1 MKTGNITKTRIVNRL
16 RDAFTHYRFLYN
28 KEVNQNDNLNGILT
42 EDDIKNDTHRFST
55 DKENIELQTPMIIYD
70 CDKRQNNELTYL
82 ANTTLFHFL
91 EFALQSS
98 LMHEISEQT
107 KEDDENHFENIGN
120 AEREFIYIQNIMKDP
135 SFFKKLDET
144 TRKNRDLIKFALL
157 CDWKNI
163 EYVDK
168 EIFEEDKKFLKECI
182 DMVPNIYENLKG
194 YYSDPEIFDYTL
206 SRNGRAILY
215 ADKVFF
221 TKDNAI
227 KAIQKLK
234 EDGDKYI
241 INDIICNIPN
251 EFFYDY
257 EFAKKFSI
265 LMESTGFLQ
274 REIYSEIYSKL
285 LNDEEVAIAVMDS
298 YFENDFAKEMKENPR
313 IIEGRIKY
321 KEKDENTEIENFKKR
336 RNKQKILE
344 TKKTEIY
351 LKFLNA
357 SQKEKMRRIAARA
370 SISGVQSEGEVL
382 LNATRDKEESEIGD
396 NND

>member
-42 EDDIKNDTHRFST
+42 EDDIKNDIHRFST

-91 EFALQSS
+91 EFTLQSS

-107 KEDDENHFENIGN
+107 KEDDENDFGNIGN
-120 AEREFIYIQNIMKDP
+120 AEREFIYIQNILEDP
-135 SFFKKLDET
+135 TFFKKLDET
-144 TRKNRDLIKFALL
+144 TRRNKDLIKFALL
-157 CDWKNI
+157 CDSENI
-163 EYVDK
+163 AYVDK

-182 DMVPNIYENLKG
+182 DMAPNIYENLKR

-221 TKDNAI
+221 IKDNVI

-257 EFAKKFSI
+257 EFAKKISI
-265 LMESTGFLQ
+265 LMESTVFLQ
-274 REIYSEIYSKL
+274 RERYSEIYSKL
-285 LNDEEVAIAVMDS
+285 LNDEEIAIAVLDS
-298 YFENDFAKEMKENPR
+298 CFEHNFGQEMKENPR
-313 IIEGRIKY
+313 IIEERIKY
-321 KEKDENTEIENFKKR
+321 KEKDENTEIENLKKR

>member
-42 EDDIKNDTHRFST
+42 EDDIKNDIHRFST

-70 CDKRQNNELTYL
+70 CDKRENNELTYL

-91 EFALQSS
+91 EFTLQSS

-107 KEDDENHFENIGN
+107 KEDDENDFGNIGN
-120 AEREFIYIQNIMKDP
+120 AEREFIYIQNILEDP
-135 SFFKKLDET
+135 TFFKKLDET

-157 CDWKNI
+157 CDSENI
-163 EYVDK
+163 AYVDK
-168 EIFEEDKKFLKECI
+168 EIFKEDEEFLKECI
-182 DMVPNIYENLKG
+182 DMAPNIYENLKG

-221 TKDNAI
+221 TKDNVI

-265 LMESTGFLQ
+265 LRRDILVLH
-274 REIYSEIYSKL
+274 REKFSKIYSKL
-285 LNDEEVAIAVMDS
+285 LNDEEVAISVLDS
-298 YFENDFAKEMKENPR
+298 CFEHNFGQEMKENPR
-313 IIEGRIKY
+313 IIEERIKY
-321 KEKDENTEIENFKKR
+321 KEKDENTEIENLKKR

-351 LKFLNA
+351 LKFLKA
-357 SQKEKMRRIAARA
+357 SKKENMKRIAAKA
-370 SISGVQSEGEVL
+370 TISGVQSEGEVL
-382 LNATRDKEESEIGD
+382 LNATKDKEESEIGD